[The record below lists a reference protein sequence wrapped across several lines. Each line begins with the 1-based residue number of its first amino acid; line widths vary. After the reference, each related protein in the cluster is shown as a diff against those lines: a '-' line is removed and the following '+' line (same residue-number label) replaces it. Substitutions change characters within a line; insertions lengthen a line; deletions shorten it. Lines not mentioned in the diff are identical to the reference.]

1 LRKAGYQPDTYRNV
15 GLGNYIQIFAGKV
28 EQRFYPHTFVKT
40 NDNEDSDLPASIPAT
55 LLNADE
61 RRIALEHYE

>member
-40 NDNEDSDLPASIPAT
+40 NTTRTRIFPRASSP
-55 LLNADE
+55 LC
-61 RRIALEHYE
+61 